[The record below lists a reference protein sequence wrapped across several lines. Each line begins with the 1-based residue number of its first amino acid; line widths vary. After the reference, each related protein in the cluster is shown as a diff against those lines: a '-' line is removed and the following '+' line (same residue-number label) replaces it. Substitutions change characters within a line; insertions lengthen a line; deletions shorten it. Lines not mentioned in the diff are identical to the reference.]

1 MTQNARGV
9 VKVGHD
15 IVKPAQAKRSTHAI
29 LMHSNIAELK
39 SRLSY
44 GFRPRESVAFQVIRT
59 GLYVETNLVSHVIL
73 KLAAVQDGVQPTAK
87 TREGGHG

>member
-1 MTQNARGV
+1 MPQDPRGV
-9 VKVGHD
+9 VKIRHD

-39 SRLSY
+39 SCLSY
-44 GFRPRESVAFQVIRT
+44 GFRPRESVAFQIIRT
-59 GLYVETNLVSHVIL
+59 GLYVETKLVSHVIL
-73 KLAAVQDGVQPTAK
+73 KLMTMQDGVQPTAK